1 MGASTSPNPP
11 ALGSAPAKPRR
22 SSIVA
27 AVLLAAALAAPLLIR
42 SEYVLGTLT
51 LMLFF
56 AFVGQGW
63 NVLGGYAGQFS
74 FGHAL
79 FFGIGAYTS
88 SLGFLKAG
96 VSPWIGM
103 WAGAALAVAVGLVTG
118 HLSFRYGLRG
128 AYFALVMLAFAEIF
142 RVAATNWEW
151 VGGSVGVL
159 VPLRGHAPALFQFGD
174 KRYFYYVILA
184 MLLAVTW
191 GVALLGRSRLG
202 YQMAAIRENE
212 AAAAALGVNPYRV
225 KLAAMALS
233 AGITALGGAFYA
245 QYFSYIDPTVAFG
258 PANSVEILLRPI
270 IGGAG
275 TIWGPLL
282 GSVLLGVLAETTRD
296 AVRSYA
302 GLHLMLYGAILM
314 LAVAFLPRG
323 VMGWLRGVRR
333 AP

>member
-1 MGASTSPNPP
+1 MHAT
-11 ALGSAPAKPRR
+11 PRR
-22 SSIVA
+22 
-27 AVLLAAALAAPLLIR
+27 LAAAALLVAALIAPLAIR
-42 SEYVLGTLT
+42 SEYIVGTLT

-63 NVLGGYAGQFS
+63 NILGGYAGQFS

-88 SLGFLKAG
+88 SLCFVKAG

-142 RVAATNWEW
+142 RVAATNWNW
-151 VGGSVGVL
+151 VGGSFGVL
-159 VPLRGHAPALFQFGD
+159 VPLRGHAPAQFQFGD

-184 MLLAVTW
+184 MLLAVTA

-212 AAAAALGVNPYRV
+212 AAAAALGVDPYRV

-233 AGITALGGAFYA
+233 AGVTALGGAFYA
-245 QYFSYIDPTVAFG
+245 QYFSYIDPTLAFG
-258 PANSVEILLRPI
+258 PVNSIEILLRPI

-275 TIWGPLL
+275 TMWGPLL
-282 GSVLLGVLAETTRD
+282 GSVLLGVLGETTRE

>member
-1 MGASTSPNPP
+1 M
-11 ALGSAPAKPRR
+11 
-22 SSIVA
+22 
-27 AVLLAAALAAPLLIR
+27 LLLVIALAVPLVVR
-42 SEYVLGTLT
+42 SEYVIGALT
-51 LMLFF
+51 LILFF

-63 NVLGGYAGQFS
+63 NILGGYAGQFS

-88 SLGFLKAG
+88 SLLFVKAG
-96 VSPWIGM
+96 VTPWMGM
-103 WAGAALAVAVGLVTG
+103 WAGAALAVAAGLLTG

-128 AYFALVMLAFAEIF
+128 AYFALVMLAFAEIA
-142 RVAATNWEW
+142 RVIAINWAW
-151 VGGSVGVL
+151 VGGSFGVL

-191 GVALLGRSRLG
+191 LIARLARTRLG

-212 AAAAALGVNPYRV
+212 AAASALGIDPYRV

-233 AGITALGGAFYA
+233 AGVTALGGAFYA
-245 QYFSYIDPTVAFG
+245 QYFSYVDPSIGFG
-258 PANSVEILLRPI
+258 PVNSIEILLRPI

-282 GSVLLGVLAETTRD
+282 GSVLLGVLGETTRE
-296 AVRSYA
+296 VVKTYA
-302 GLHLMLYGAILM
+302 GLHLVLYGAILM
-314 LAVAFLPRG
+314 ATVAFLPQG
-323 VMGWLRGVRR
+323 VVGWFRSRHRR
-333 AP
+333 PPRARRP

>member
-1 MGASTSPNPP
+1 VPGSTP
-11 ALGSAPAKPRR
+11 KR
-22 SSIVA
+22 IA
-27 AVLLAAALAAPLLIR
+27 AVALLAMAVVAPLLIR
-42 SEYVLGTLT
+42 SEYIVGTLT

-63 NVLGGYAGQFS
+63 NILGGYAGQFS

-88 SLGFLKAG
+88 SLCFVKTGL
-96 VSPWIGM
+96 SPWLGM
-103 WAGAALAVAVGLVTG
+103 WAGAALAVGVGLVTG

-151 VGGSVGVL
+151 VGGSSGVL
-159 VPLRGHAPALFQFGD
+159 IPLRGHAPALFQFGD
-174 KRYFYYVILA
+174 KRYFYYVILG
-184 MLLAVTW
+184 MLLAATW
-191 GVALLGRSRLG
+191 GVARLGRSRLG
-202 YQMAAIRENE
+202 YQMAAVRENE
-212 AAAAALGVNPYRV
+212 SAAAALGINPYRV

-233 AGITALGGAFYA
+233 AGVTALGGAFYA
-245 QYFSYIDPTVAFG
+245 QYFSYIDPTIAFG
-258 PANSVEILLRPI
+258 PVNSVEILLRPI

-275 TIWGPLL
+275 TMWGPLL
-282 GSVLLGVLAETTRD
+282 GSVLLGVLGETTRE

-323 VMGWLRGVRR
+323 VMGWLRRLRR

>member
-1 MGASTSPNPP
+1 MRD
-11 ALGSAPAKPRR
+11 ALL
-22 SSIVA
+22 
-27 AVLLAAALAAPLLIR
+27 VLGLALALAVPLAVR
-42 SEYVLGTLT
+42 SEYVIGTLT
-51 LMLFF
+51 LVFFF

-63 NVLGGYAGQFS
+63 NILGGYAGQFS

-88 SLGFLKAG
+88 SLCFVKAG

-103 WAGAALAVAVGLVTG
+103 WAGAALAVVAGLVTG

-142 RVAATNWEW
+142 RVASTNWDW
-151 VGGSVGVL
+151 VGGSFGIL

-174 KRYFYYVILA
+174 KRWFYYVILG
-184 MLLAVTW
+184 MVLALTA
-191 GVALLGRSRLG
+191 GVAALGRSRLG

-212 AAAAALGVNPYRV
+212 AAAAALGINPYRV
-225 KLAAMALS
+225 KLTAMALS
-233 AGITALGGAFYA
+233 AGVTALGGAFYA
-245 QYFSYIDPTVAFG
+245 QYFSYVDPVIAFG
-258 PANSVEILLRPI
+258 PANSIEILLRPI

-275 TIWGPLL
+275 TLWGPLL
-282 GSVLLGVLAETTRD
+282 GSALLGVLSESTRE
-296 AVRSYA
+296 AMKSHA

-314 LAVAFLPRG
+314 LAVGFLPHG
-323 VMGWLRGVRR
+323 VMGWLRGLRR